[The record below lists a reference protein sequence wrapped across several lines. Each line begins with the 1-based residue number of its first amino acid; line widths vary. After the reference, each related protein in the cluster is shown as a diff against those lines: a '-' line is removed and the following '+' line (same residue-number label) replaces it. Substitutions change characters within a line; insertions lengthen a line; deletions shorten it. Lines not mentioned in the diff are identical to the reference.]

1 MIYTEVQIR
10 QADAALKVLHGKSG
24 FTHGHELWQVMS
36 HAGKD
41 ANALR
46 SKMVKELGLISR
58 EGDNYQITEEGEK
71 AYEMGFRAWL
81 EERERKKSEPI
92 LTRNVEEKRPW
103 WKFKKN
109 DMAHDLFV
117 AVITIILSQLVS
129 LIVSLLSRLL

>member
-1 MIYTEVQIR
+1 MYTDIQIK
-10 QADAALKVLHGKSG
+10 QADAALKLLHGKSG
-24 FTHGHELWQVMS
+24 FAYGHELWQVMS

>member
-1 MIYTEVQIR
+1 MYTDEQIR
-10 QADAALKVLHGKSG
+10 QADAALKLLHGRSG
-24 FTHGHELWQVMS
+24 FAYGHELWQVMS

-41 ANALR
+41 ANAMR
-46 SKMVKELGLISR
+46 SRMVKELGLISR
-58 EGDNYQITEEGEK
+58 EGDNYLITEEGEK
-71 AYEMGFRAWL
+71 AYEMGFKAWL

-117 AVITIILSQLVS
+117 SVISIILSQIIS
-129 LIVSLLSRLL
+129 LIVFWLSKLL

>member
-1 MIYTEVQIR
+1 MYTDEQIR
-10 QADAALKVLHGKSG
+10 QANAALKLLHGKSG
-24 FTHGHELWQVMS
+24 FTYGHELWQVMS

-41 ANALR
+41 ANAMR
-46 SKMVKELGLISR
+46 SRMVKELGLISR

-71 AYEMGFRAWL
+71 AYEMGFKAWL

-117 AVITIILSQLVS
+117 SVISIILSQIIS
-129 LIVSLLSRLL
+129 LIVFWLSKLL

>member
-1 MIYTEVQIR
+1 MYTDIQIK
-10 QADAALKVLHGKSG
+10 QADAALRLLHGKSD
-24 FTHGHELWQVMS
+24 FTYGHELWQVMS
-36 HAGKD
+36 REGKD
-41 ANALR
+41 ANAMR
-46 SKMVKELGLISR
+46 SKMVNELGIISR
-58 EGDNYQITEEGEK
+58 QGDNFQITEEGEK
-71 AYEMGFRAWL
+71 AYEMGFKAWL